1 MYEIL
6 FSEVVAKQQ
15 ARIPKKD
22 LEKIKMILTSLK
34 ENPRPFKCK
43 KLAGG
48 EQEYRIR
55 YRDWRILYSIN
66 DRDKKIILFFIFFS
80 KKTLLF

>member
-6 FSEVVAKQQ
+6 FAEIIRKQQ
-15 ARIPKKD
+15 SKISRKD
-22 LEKIKMILTSLK
+22 LEKIKGLLLNLR
-34 ENPRPFKCK
+34 ENPRPLKCK

-55 YRDWRILYSIN
+55 YRNWRILYSVH
-66 DRDKKIILFFIFFS
+66 DS
-80 KKTLLF
+80 KKQVIVYGILDRKEAYR

>member
-1 MYEIL
+1 MYEVL
-6 FSEVVAKQQ
+6 FSEAVQKQQ
-15 ARIPKKD
+15 AKIPKKD
-22 LEKIKMILTSLK
+22 LEKIKMIVLSLK

-55 YRDWRILYSIN
+55 YRSWRILYSIH
-66 DRDKKIILFFIFFS
+66 DS
-80 KKTLLF
+80 KKQIVVYGILDRKEAYR